1 VKQHGGIV
9 VEASIILPF
18 FICFVLILNSF
29 VQITLTEIALQ
40 TAVSET
46 DKQIATHM
54 YPVKLLYAEAKQ
66 KVTNS
71 KAGGTIQSILDQIEQ
86 TRSKVTESEDFVE
99 QYASFI
105 PDPVVLLL
113 EWEKKQREFV
123 ESQGQ
128 TEAQNIIDQTF
139 KPLLNKAFTELVL
152 QFADTKVIHP
162 KQFHVVD
169 VKLPDL
175 DHATNALIA
184 IEAQYDIILPIPFF
198 RKTISLRKRS
208 TERIWIGN

>member
-1 VKQHGGIV
+1 VKQHGTIV

-46 DKQIATHM
+46 NKQIATHM

-66 KVTNS
+66 KVSNS
-71 KAGGTIQSILDQIEQ
+71 KAGGTIQNILDQIEQ
-86 TRSKVTESEDFVE
+86 TRSKVTDSEDFVE

-123 ESQGQ
+123 ESKGQ
-128 TEAQNIIDQTF
+128 TETQNIMDQTF

-175 DHATNALIA
+175 DHASNALIA
-184 IEAQYDIILPIPFF
+184 IEAQYDITLPIPFF
-198 RKTISLRKRS
+198 HKTISLRKRS